1 MAANRTANAMPEE
14 AGTNMHNSS
23 DVLTVAASRT
33 HRKRDVLAAAERAHE
48 QGCSALLVLDDKKTP
63 DPSSVDELL
72 AAQRET
78 PAAFLVGCQS
88 PGDRRQSSHSHGLRR
103 FLAFWFRV
111 QTGLPISDV
120 ESGPRIYPV
129 RSLLALNVWSTGFAF
144 DDEVLVRAVW
154 AGAPVREVHIA
165 GASSR
170 QRRWRAPLTA
180 LCEVGSLTI
189 LNTHL
194 TLRSILPW
202 PHHKLHDDP
211 SQQTKLT
218 IIHPFQSLRKLI
230 MENTSPRE
238 IALAVGTG
246 VFLGVLPLI
255 FVHTIS
261 IIFAANFFRLN
272 KPTAIMASQVC
283 MPPLVPALCIEVG
296 HLMRHGRFLTEL
308 SLNTLGYQAVDR
320 LIEWFLGSLI
330 LAPLLAVALA
340 FAAYVAAQTI
350 RKRIPQ
356 KSAS

>member
-1 MAANRTANAMPEE
+1 MVANRGANAMQKE
-14 AGTNMHNSS
+14 ADTNVPSS
-23 DVLTVAASRT
+23 PDVLTVAASRT
-33 HRKRDVLAAAERAHE
+33 HRRRDVLAAAARAHE
-48 QGCSALLVLDDKKTP
+48 QGRAALLVFDVDRTP
-63 DPSSVDELL
+63 DPSSINDLL

-78 PAAFLVGCQS
+78 PTAFLVGCRA
-88 PGDRRQSSHSHGLRR
+88 PRDRRQSSRSHGLRR

-129 RSLLALNVWSTGFAF
+129 RSLLALNVWSRGFAF
-144 DDEVLVRAVW
+144 DDEVLVRAAW

-170 QRRWRAPLTA
+170 QLQWGSVLPAI
-180 LCEVGSLTI
+180 CELSALTI

-202 PHHKLHDDP
+202 PHHKLHADP
-211 SQQTKLT
+211 SCDTKLT

-246 VFLGVLPLI
+246 VFLGVLPLV
-255 FVHTIS
+255 FVHTVS

-283 MPPLVPALCIEVG
+283 MPPLVPALCIELG
-296 HLMRHGRFLTEL
+296 HLMRHGRFLTEI
-308 SLNTLGYQAVDR
+308 SLNTLGYQALDR
-320 LIEWFLGSLI
+320 LIEWLLGSLI
-330 LAPLLAVALA
+330 LAPLLAIVLA
-340 FAAYVAAQTI
+340 VAAYVAAQAI
-350 RKRIPQ
+350 RRRIPQ
-356 KSAS
+356 KSSS